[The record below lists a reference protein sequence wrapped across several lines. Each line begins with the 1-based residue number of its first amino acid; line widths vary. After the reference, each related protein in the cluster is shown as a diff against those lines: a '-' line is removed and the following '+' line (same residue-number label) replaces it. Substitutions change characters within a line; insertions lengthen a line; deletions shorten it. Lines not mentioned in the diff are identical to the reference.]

1 MRPAVPWN
9 AAPGR
14 GCCAGNVTPGQGRRA
29 GECHRRARELLPGD
43 RELQPVYHL
52 TVTAISPSPVD
63 VAVLVLDANDN
74 DPVFERQTYDVTMV
88 ETDGASRSAI

>member
-1 MRPAVPWN
+1 MGPSCRRKPHRDRAVVPKN
-9 AAPGR
+9 AAQDK
-14 GCCAGNVTPGQGRRA
+14 AS
-29 GECHRRARELLPGD
+29 RARELLPGD

-63 VAVLVLDANDN
+63 VAVRVLDANDN